1 MITMA
6 AWIGW
11 AAGLLGCGAG
21 HMALIVSVREY
32 SPATLQRGR
41 VGGGW
46 LGVVRVGACL
56 Y

>member
-11 AAGLLGCGAG
+11 AAGLLGCWAG
-21 HMALIVSVREY
+21 HMALALIVSVRVQSSYFAE
-32 SPATLQRGR
+32 RK
-41 VGGGW
+41 GGW